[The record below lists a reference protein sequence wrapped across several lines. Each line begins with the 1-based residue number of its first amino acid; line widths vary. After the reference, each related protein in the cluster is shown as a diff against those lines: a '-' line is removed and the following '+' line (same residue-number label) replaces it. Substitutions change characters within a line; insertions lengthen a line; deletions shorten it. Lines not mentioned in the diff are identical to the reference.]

1 MKETYDSSKVEQEE
15 IKRNTEKINNSNKL
29 LENEKAN
36 TDRLYKANQ
45 LEQNRLADERRIANE
60 KTQERLNKESEKRRE
75 KQKAEKVAGKGN
87 DIGTKT
93 IGIVEDS
100 FKTIKEGV
108 KDIKEQA
115 SKLAE
120 QKQAKKEYQELSAK
134 YESLNSK
141 VQMLNKLDKSI
152 AECKDKNTLERYQQ
166 TRTNL
171 ETSLKK
177 EVGTCS
183 RKELQGRVKELEQ
196 AKDKAESRYKSIA
209 PQRDLKTFEKS
220 VQSKVQDKL
229 AQDKAQSMD
238 KGR

>member
-36 TDRLYKANQ
+36 ADRLQKANQ
-45 LEQNRLADERRIANE
+45 LEQNRLAEERRIADQ
-60 KTQERLNKESEKRRE
+60 KTQERLNKESKKRRE

-93 IGIVEDS
+93 IGIIEDS
-100 FKTIKEGV
+100 VKTVTGGIKG
-108 KDIKEQA
+108 IKEQA
-115 SKLAE
+115 TKLAE
-120 QKQAKKEYQELSAK
+120 QKQAKSELQEVYAK
-134 YESLNSK
+134 HDSLKSK
-141 VQMLNKLDKSI
+141 LQMLDKLDKSI
-152 AECKDKNTLERYQQ
+152 SDCKDKKMLEKY
-166 TRTNL
+166 NL
-171 ETSLKK
+171 SKSNIENSLKQ
-177 EVGTCS
+177 EFGS
-183 RKELQGRVKELEQ
+183 ADRRELKGRLQELSQ
-196 AKDKAESRYKSIA
+196 AKERVENHYRSIA

>member
-36 TDRLYKANQ
+36 ADRLQKANQ
-45 LEQNRLADERRIANE
+45 LEQNRLAEERKIAYE
-60 KTQERLNKESEKRRE
+60 KNQERLRKESDKRRE
-75 KQKAEKVAGKGN
+75 KQKAEKIAGRGN
-87 DIGTKT
+87 DMGTKT

-120 QKQAKKEYQELSAK
+120 QKQAKKEYTEASNK

-152 AECKDKNTLERYQQ
+152 SECKDKKLLERYND
-166 TRTNL
+166 TRNNL
-171 ETSLKK
+171 ESSLKQ
-177 EVGTCS
+177 EYGTCN
-183 RKELQGRVKELEQ
+183 REQLKGKLKELEQ
-196 AKDKAESRYKSIA
+196 TKERAENRYKSIA
-209 PQRDLKTFEKS
+209 PQRDLQSFEKS
-220 VQSKVQDKL
+220 VQGKVQEKL
-229 AQDKAQSMD
+229 EHDKAQSMD
-238 KGR
+238 RGR